1 MINEKVS
8 AYLDGECDDREAADV
23 AEALMRDPA
32 QRAAWQRQL
41 WLRSALRSER
51 DVPPLDPGFADRVA
65 AAIDSDATAPAGK
78 VVPMRSR
85 RRRTWRSAAGLAA
98 AASVAA
104 VAVLISQPVTNVD
117 IPNVAAPVMSADV
130 TESNPVADVT
140 QVAANE
146 PRDNRRERDA
156 DHWSVSDPAVADQ
169 LHGYLIEHNGV
180 SRGYGLSSAT
190 PSFLRVATY
199 GQSEGR

>member
-8 AYLDGECDDREAADV
+8 AYLDGECDDRESAEVAD
-23 AEALMRDPA
+23 ALMRDPE

-41 WLRSALRSER
+41 WLRSALHSER
-51 DVPPLDPGFADRVA
+51 EVAPLDAGFADRVA
-65 AAIDSDATAPAGK
+65 AAIQDDAAAPAGK
-78 VVPMRSR
+78 VVPLRSR
-85 RRRTWRSAAGLAA
+85 RRRTWRSTAGLAA

-104 VAVLISQPVTNVD
+104 VAVLLSQPVTNVD
-117 IPNVAAPVMSADV
+117 MPSVAAPVMSADV
-130 TESNPVADVT
+130 TESNPVADIT
-140 QVAANE
+140 QVAANQ
-146 PRDNRRERDA
+146 PRDDRRERDA